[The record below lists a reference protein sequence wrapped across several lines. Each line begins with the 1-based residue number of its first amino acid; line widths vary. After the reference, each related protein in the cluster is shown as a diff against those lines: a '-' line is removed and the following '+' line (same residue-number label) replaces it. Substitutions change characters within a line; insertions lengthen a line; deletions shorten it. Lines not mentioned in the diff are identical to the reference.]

1 MKSKI
6 MDSFQENKTF
16 SYSQLQ
22 IFLNLASN
30 SKFNLKDEDFNY
42 IAIDCASSSIE
53 ALNTILTMAQ
63 KNIKIPDNVI
73 NATSLN
79 VTKLDITGWRS
90 VHILLELGNNGNICA
105 LQNIKTLAS
114 EIQNIIKYKINSSS
128 GIRIYND
135 IINPYK
141 SSKYEIIRNILIQC
155 TI

>member
-1 MKSKI
+1 
-6 MDSFQENKTF
+6 MDCFQENKTF
-16 SYSQLQ
+16 SYGQLQ